1 MANNIQKYMYVRCP
15 FDREHPRIP
24 RDFIMGQVVD
34 IDSIA
39 DTALVKFRDPF
50 NFRRYYENIPDEP
63 IRCPMKLLTHVSA
76 YKNSAI
82 DYHQER
88 YVIISLSSKNGWYF
102 YYIRNEMQ
110 NDLLYVREDE
120 IAIPFS
126 SGRISPVEQLK
137 KYEFQNPVWYLGRS
151 VVSKT
156 IKILENSVY
165 GFKELA
171 GCKIYLLPHQLKT
184 IMRCLQENNC
194 RYMLADEVGMGKTIE
209 AASILKVYLLHN
221 ANKKV
226 LIVVPNPLLE
236 QWKTELFI
244 KFSLEEGMD
253 KQHNCLEI
261 KTIEQFRCSSY
272 PRLDFLVIDEAHKLL
287 GDSDLYVQCHRM
299 SQNSDN
305 VLLLSAT
312 PVQQKQEEY
321 LDLLRLILPV
331 KYDTVSLESFTE
343 LATKQKNITKS
354 VYLVLADFDDLSE
367 SIEHA
372 VTNEICLCDDEDCV
386 SIYEDIIDGLH
397 GIEKLLQDNY
407 LNSLVSEV
415 CETCTLESKARI
427 QEVLSYICDNYQL
440 ESNIIRNRRRLM
452 HAEMAPREVY
462 SIAYQLDSDRNTYET
477 STYEA
482 IVDWVTGQHLST
494 KEFSSFYI
502 PLLMAFFSSSWAFC
516 EELKIQKSRGLIIDE
531 QVQSQADEW
540 NREEDSL
547 LMHLDD
553 VLSEPYNYSNRI
565 VSTID
570 YIDQETT
577 TEKIVMFTNYAET
590 FEKYTMIL
598 LSFFGADSVALFNK
612 RMSVDDLELNIYRF
626 QNEMRC
632 RILLCDETG
641 GEGRN
646 LQNADI
652 VIHIDLPWDANAI
665 EQRIGRL
672 DRLGREVDRTVLS
685 VVIYSEGTLEG
696 ELYKFWSKGLKVFNK
711 SLSGLEIIMNDIN
724 DSIITAVSNDFRYGV
739 SGAIE
744 RVIEASQKMEKEV
757 REEQLFDTA
766 PFIYGTLNHQ
776 LRVTL
781 EKYHKNEN
789 ELFADSMMG
798 WAALAGFRGENTK
811 EGTIRFSEQS
821 FSVGAAVKSLF
832 IPPLWEDYINKAS
845 TVFVRRIRSLYES
858 KAGRSQCSPPRVIEG
873 TFSRE
878 MAIKNDYLHF
888 FAPGDE
894 VFDSI
899 VNNALTSDKGQ
910 CASFMFQADIS
921 WKGFIFTFVL
931 EPNIQI
937 LLDNQIPLTALG
949 SFNGYMTLNQIV
961 IPIAFDSCSDIPG
974 DRVIAQLEQMENMSV
989 SCKKERLIHFGK
1001 RKPESNFLH
1010 IKEKYHTSNLEWFI
1024 GQYPSELWE
1033 EYVKDAHKQ
1042 AVGIARD
1049 RFGKSSGL
1057 KNASREVERMMN
1069 TSISKSRYYGTK
1081 SEQLEQI
1088 RIKFMLIVESLRK
1101 SKIVTESA
1109 AFVWMVN
1116 GNDK

>member
-1 MANNIQKYMYVRCP
+1 MANSIQKYMYVRCP

-63 IRCPMKLLTHVSA
+63 ICCPIQLLSHVSA
-76 YKNSAI
+76 YKNSVI
-82 DYHQER
+82 DYRQER
-88 YVIISLSSKNGWYF
+88 YVIISLHSENGWYF
-102 YYIRNEMQ
+102 YYIRNEMR
-110 NDLLYVREDE
+110 NDLLHVREDE

-137 KYEFQNPVWYLGRS
+137 NYEFQNPVWYLGRS

-156 IKILENSVY
+156 MKILENSVY

-221 ANKKV
+221 TNKKV
-226 LIVVPNPLLE
+226 LIVVPSPLLE

-272 PRLDFLVIDEAHKLL
+272 PRLDFLVIDEAHKWL
-287 GDSDLYVQCHRM
+287 GDSELYVQCHRM

-321 LDLLRLILPV
+321 LDLLRLILPN
-331 KYDTVSLESFTE
+331 KYDTVSLERFTQ
-343 LATKQKNITKS
+343 LVKKQKNITKS

-372 VTNEICLCDDEDCV
+372 VTNEIRLWEDEDCV
-386 SIYEDIIDGLH
+386 SIYEDILDGLH
-397 GIEKLLQDNY
+397 GIGKLLQDNY
-407 LNSLVSEV
+407 LSSLLSEV
-415 CETCTLESKARI
+415 NETCTLESKAKI
-427 QEVLSYICDNYQL
+427 QEILSYICDNYQL

-452 HAEMAPREVY
+452 RTGMAPRDVY
-462 SIAYQLDSDRNTYET
+462 SIEYQLDPDRNTYET

-482 IVDWVTGQHLST
+482 IVDWVTSQHLSA

-502 PLLMAFFSSSWAFC
+502 PILMAFFSSSWAFG
-516 EELKIQKSRGLIIDE
+516 EELKIQKRRGLIIDE

-547 LMHLDD
+547 LMNLDD
-553 VLSEPYNYSNRI
+553 VLAEPYNYSNRI
-565 VSTID
+565 VSIID

-590 FEKYTMIL
+590 FEKYAMIL

-612 RMSVDDLELNIYRF
+612 RMSADDLELNIYRF

-672 DRLGREVDRTVLS
+672 DRLGREIDRTVLS

-724 DSIITAVSNDFRYGV
+724 ESIITAVSNDFRYGI

-744 RVIEASQKMEKEV
+744 RVIEVSQKMEKEV

-766 PFIYGTLNHQ
+766 PFIYGTLNQQ

-781 EKYHKNEN
+781 ERYHKNEN
-789 ELFADSMMG
+789 ELFASSMMG
-798 WAALAGFRGENTK
+798 WAELAGFRGENTK

-845 TVFVRRIRSLYES
+845 TVFVRRIRSLYKS
-858 KAGRSQCSPPRVIEG
+858 KASRNQCSLSRVIEG

-910 CASFMFQADIS
+910 CASFMIQADIS
-921 WKGFIFTFVL
+921 WKGFVFTFAL

-937 LLDNQIPLTALG
+937 LLDNQIPLAALG

-974 DRVIAQLEQMENMSV
+974 DRVIAQLEQMEDLTV

-1001 RKPESNFLH
+1001 RKPDSNFLH
-1010 IKEKYHTSNLEWFI
+1010 IKEKYHTSNLEWFM

-1081 SEQLEQI
+1081 SEQLDQI
-1088 RIKFMLIVESLRK
+1088 RKKYMLIVESLRK

-1116 GNDK
+1116 GNGK

>member
-50 NFRRYYENIPDEP
+50 NFRRYYENIPDGP
-63 IRCPMKLLTHVSA
+63 ICCPMKLLTHVSA
-76 YKNSAI
+76 YKNSVI

-88 YVIISLSSKNGWYF
+88 YVIISLSSKNGWYY

-110 NDLLYVREDE
+110 NDLLYVREDK

-126 SGRISPVEQLK
+126 SGKISPVEQLK

-209 AASILKVYLLHN
+209 AASILKVYLRHN

-226 LIVVPNPLLE
+226 LILVPNPLLE

-261 KTIEQFRCSSY
+261 KTIEQFRNSSF
-272 PRLDFLVIDEAHKLL
+272 PKLDFLVIDEAHKLL
-287 GDSDLYVQCHRM
+287 GDSELYVQCHKM

-321 LDLLRLILPV
+321 LDLLRLILPA
-331 KYDTVSLESFTE
+331 KYDTVSLESFME
-343 LATKQKNITKS
+343 LATKQKKITKS

-372 VTNEICLCDDEDCV
+372 VTNEICLWEDEDCV
-386 SIYEDIIDGLH
+386 SIYEDILEGLH

-407 LNSLVSEV
+407 LSSFVSEIS
-415 CETCTLESKARI
+415 ETCTMESRARI

-452 HAEMAPREVY
+452 HAEMAPRDVY
-462 SIAYQLDSDRNTYET
+462 SIEYQLDPDRNTYET

-516 EELKIQKSRGLIIDE
+516 EELKIQKNRGLIIDE

-553 VLSEPYNYSNRI
+553 VLAEPYNYSNRI

-577 TEKIVMFTNYAET
+577 TEKIVMFTSYAET
-590 FEKYTMIL
+590 FEKYAMIL

-612 RMSVDDLELNIYRF
+612 RMSADDLELNIYRF
-626 QNEMRC
+626 QNEMQC

-672 DRLGREVDRTVLS
+672 DRLGREVDRTILS
-685 VVIYSEGTLEG
+685 IVIYSEGTLEG
-696 ELYKFWSKGLKVFNK
+696 ELYKFWSKGLKIFNK

-724 DSIITAVSNDFRYGV
+724 DSIIAAVSNDFRYGI

-744 RVIEASQKMEKEV
+744 CVIEASQKMEKEV

-789 ELFADSMMG
+789 ELFASSMMG

-811 EGTIRFSEQS
+811 EGTIRFSELS

-845 TVFVRRIRSLYES
+845 TVFVRRIKNLYDS
-858 KAGRSQCSPPRVIEG
+858 KAGRSQCSPSRVIEG

-878 MAIKNDYLHF
+878 LAIKNDYLHF

-910 CASFMFQADIS
+910 CTSFMFQADIS
-921 WKGFIFTFVL
+921 WKGFIFTFAL

-961 IPIAFDSCSDIPG
+961 IPIAFDSCSDIPE
-974 DRVIAQLEQMENMSV
+974 DRVIAQLEQMEDLSV

-1001 RKPESNFLH
+1001 RQPESNFLH
-1010 IKEKYHTSNLEWFI
+1010 IKEKYHTSNLEWFM

-1033 EYVKDAHKQ
+1033 EYVKDAHK
-1042 AVGIARD
+1042 
-1049 RFGKSSGL
+1049 
-1057 KNASREVERMMN
+1057 
-1069 TSISKSRYYGTK
+1069 
-1081 SEQLEQI
+1081 
-1088 RIKFMLIVESLRK
+1088 
-1101 SKIVTESA
+1101 
-1109 AFVWMVN
+1109 
-1116 GNDK
+1116 

>member
-1 MANNIQKYMYVRCP
+1 MANNIRKYMYVRCP

-39 DTALVKFRDPF
+39 DMALVKFRDPF

-63 IRCPMKLLTHVSA
+63 IRCPMQLLTHVSA
-76 YKNSAI
+76 YKNSTI

-88 YVIISLSSKNGWYF
+88 YVIVSLSSENGWYF

-110 NDLLYVREDE
+110 DDLLYVREDE
-120 IAIPFS
+120 IEIPFS
-126 SGRISPVEQLK
+126 SGRIAPVEQLK

-209 AASILKVYLLHN
+209 AASILKVYLLHH
-221 ANKKV
+221 ANKNV
-226 LIVVPNPLLE
+226 LIVVPAPLVE

-244 KFSLEEGMD
+244 KFSIEEGVD
-253 KQHNCLEI
+253 KQNNYLEI
-261 KTIEQFRCSSY
+261 KTIEQLRSSSY
-272 PRLDFLVIDEAHKLL
+272 QRLDFLVIDEAHRLL
-287 GDSDLYVQCHRM
+287 GDSGLYAQCH
-299 SQNSDN
+299 SLSKNSDN

-321 LDLLRLILPV
+321 LDLLRLILPA
-331 KYDTVSLESFTE
+331 KYDTVSLERFTE
-343 LATKQKNITKS
+343 LVNKQKNITKS
-354 VYLVLADFDDLSE
+354 VYSVLADFDDLSE
-367 SIEHA
+367 SIEH
-372 VTNEICLCDDEDCV
+372 VLQNGICLWEDEDCV
-386 SIYEDIIDGLH
+386 SIYEDILDGLH
-397 GIEKLLQDNY
+397 GIGKLLQDDY
-407 LNSLVSEV
+407 LDRLLGEVSEK
-415 CETCTLESKARI
+415 CTQENKANI
-427 QEVLSYICDNYQL
+427 QEVLNYICDNYQL
-440 ESNIIRNRRRLM
+440 ERNIIRNRRRMM
-452 HAEMAPREVY
+452 HSDMASRDVY
-462 SIAYQLDSDRNTYET
+462 SIGYQLDPDRNTYET

-482 IVDWVTGQHLST
+482 IVDWVTGQQLSAE
-494 KEFSSFYI
+494 EFSCHYI

-516 EELKIQKSRGLIIDE
+516 NELKIQKSRGLIIDE
-531 QVQSQADEW
+531 QVQDQADEW
-540 NREEDSL
+540 NREEDGL
-547 LMHLDD
+547 LKNLDD
-553 VLSEPYNYSNRI
+553 VLAEPYNYSDRI

-590 FEKYTMIL
+590 FEKYAAIL
-598 LSFFGADSVALFNK
+598 LSFFGADAVALFNK
-612 RMSVDDLELNIYRF
+612 RMSADELELNIFRF
-626 QNEMRC
+626 QNEARC

-672 DRLGREVDRTVLS
+672 DRLGREADRTILS
-685 VVIYSEGTLEG
+685 VVIYSEDTLEG

-711 SLSGLEIIMNDIN
+711 SLNGLEIIMNDIN
-724 DSIITAVSNDFRYGV
+724 NSIIAAVTNDFRYGI

-744 RVIEASQKMEKEV
+744 SVIEASQKMEKEV

-766 PFIYGTLNHQ
+766 PFIYGTLNQQ

-781 EKYHKNEN
+781 DRYHKNEN
-789 ELFADSMMG
+789 ELFASSMMG

-811 EGTIRFSEQS
+811 EGTVRFSEQS

-845 TVFVRRIRSLYES
+845 TVFVRRIRDLYET
-858 KAGRSQCSPPRVIEG
+858 KAGRCQSNPTRVIEG
-873 TFSRE
+873 TFNRE

-888 FAPGDE
+888 FAPGDD

-899 VNNALTSDKGQ
+899 VNNALMSDKGQ
-910 CASFMFQADIS
+910 CASFIFQADIN
-921 WKGFIFTFVL
+921 WKGFIFTFAL
-931 EPNIQI
+931 EPNLQI

-949 SFNGYMTLNQIV
+949 SFNGYMTMNQIV
-961 IPIAFDSCSDIPG
+961 IPIAFHSCSDIPG
-974 DRVIAQLEQMENMSV
+974 DRVIAQMEQIEKLPA
-989 SCKKERLIHFGK
+989 SCQKEQLIHLGK

-1010 IKEKYHTSNLEWFI
+1010 IKEKYHISNLEWFM
-1024 GQYPSELWE
+1024 GKYPSELWE

-1042 AVGIARD
+1042 AVSIARD

-1057 KNASREVERMMN
+1057 KNAAREVERMMN
-1069 TSISKSRYYGTK
+1069 TSISKSRYYGTT

-1088 RIKFMLIVESLRK
+1088 RNQYMLIVESLCK